1 MTWNRSSM
9 LWQYHAANALQRGLQ
24 QAIPPLLR
32 VLLLLRPCAPP
43 LGLLWLRPRWPPR
56 LRLLSLLRCAVL
68 LRRVLLASL
77 LLWNAAEEVLQ
88 GDPACSMQAP
98 IASLCG
104 GQDEAALPR
113 QNTG

>member
-9 LWQYHAANALQRGLQ
+9 LWQHHAADALQRGLQ
-24 QAIPPLLR
+24 QAVPPLLC

-43 LGLLWLRPRWPPR
+43 PGLLWPRPRWPPR
-56 LRLLSLLRCAVL
+56 LGLLCLLRCAAL
-68 LRRVLLASL
+68 LRRVLPASL

-88 GDPACSMQAP
+88 GDSACSTQAP
-98 IASLCG
+98 VASIYGAEMKQLS
-104 GQDEAALPR
+104 LR